1 MHLEG
6 TTIIRAPRQ
15 VVWEFLTDP
24 TKVAQCAPGVESVNV
39 LEVGKRFQATAAIG
53 FGSVKAR
60 FTGEAEFL
68 EMDIPNRAKIKA
80 HGNATGSA
88 ADVMSEMVLSDG
100 PDGATDLKWSADV
113 AVVGQIASLAAR
125 LMTPISQKLTGL
137 FFDEV
142 RKRIEAPAAPGPGP
156 KSSTRSAASITAGSC
171 STTTSVLPARLRR
184 CMASVM
190 RSMSRGC
197 RPMLGSSSTN
207 RVLTRDVPS
216 AVVRLMRCTS
226 PPLSVRLCRSSV
238 R

>member
-39 LEVGKRFQATAAIG
+39 LEAGKRFQATAAIG

-142 RKRIEAPAAPGPGP
+142 RKRIEAPAAPAAAEAA
-156 KSSTRSAASITAGSC
+156 TASAAPLSAETAAP
-171 STTTSVLPARLRR
+171 VIPAPAPAAPAAPAL
-184 CMASVM
+184 AEAA
-190 RSMSRGC
+190 
-197 RPMLGSSSTN
+197 P
-207 RVLTRDVPS
+207 
-216 AVVRLMRCTS
+216 AV
-226 PPLSVRLCRSSV
+226 PPLAPEPPAQPPGG
-238 R
+238 

>member
-142 RKRIEAPAAPGPGP
+142 RKRIEAPAAPAAGLAEYYAWLEDTWGFRREVIRTDYQFESVGAAAAQAEFFFGPELAEKIRAHGW
-156 KSSTRSAASITAGSC
+156 
-171 STTTSVLPARLRR
+171 ARLPEWTGVWHRP
-184 CMASVM
+184 ASPEAAPA
-190 RSMSRGC
+190 SG
-197 RPMLGSSSTN
+197 
-207 RVLTRDVPS
+207 
-216 AVVRLMRCTS
+216 AA
-226 PPLSVRLCRSSV
+226 
-238 R
+238 